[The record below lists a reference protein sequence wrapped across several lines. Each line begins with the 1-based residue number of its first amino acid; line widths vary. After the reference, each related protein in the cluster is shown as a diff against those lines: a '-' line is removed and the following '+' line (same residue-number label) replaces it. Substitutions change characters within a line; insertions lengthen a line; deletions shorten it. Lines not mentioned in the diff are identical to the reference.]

1 MLIYSVVC
9 RGEGLPNNENQN
21 KKYGIHSLAGF
32 AFQIKVFAYYA
43 LYITKENESIE
54 FETIDDVNVKI
65 TDKNIDKKTDL
76 FICKANYNDINK
88 LVQVKRTKLSQEDF
102 HKTLFNWILQNK
114 NFTRVSK
121 YILFSDKSYNNTDLM
136 FNDSAEVLYS
146 KAIKTEHSRADS
158 IEVQI
163 KNMYQDNFEDFKSIY
178 DNILQ
183 NYEFIGNKDIDE
195 LIYEQAKHEFR
206 YLSTNSALYSGR
218 LEHYM
223 NTIQNNIMNAIDKKE
238 PYILS
243 YEGLIKIY
251 EDLNTSIN
259 DDSYYPPYYSYKQN
273 LDFVTL
279 SHSNIKNL
287 RETKQLLACNLSEYN
302 TLERLKQLKYYQHF
316 RYLSMENGK
325 ESKPKSIE
333 QVSFN
338 NFNNVLEEIKDTDR
352 DTPKNRLLETEKR
365 NNSYA
370 QNSDEIRCGS
380 CIYLTG
386 DNVQNQISWEDE
398 NNAN

>member
-1 MLIYSVVC
+1 M
-9 RGEGLPNNENQN
+9 PDNENQN
-21 KKYGIHSLAGF
+21 KNYGIHSLAGF

-43 LYITKENESIE
+43 LCITKENESIE

-76 FICKANYNDINK
+76 FICKANYNDINN
-88 LVQVKRTKLSQEDF
+88 LIQVKRTKLSQEDF

-114 NFTRVSK
+114 NFTCISK

-146 KAIKTEHSRADS
+146 KAIKTEHSRSDS

-163 KNMYQDNFEDFKSIY
+163 KNRYQDKFEDFKSIY
-178 DNILQ
+178 DNIQQ

-206 YLSTNSALYSGR
+206 YLNTNLSLYSGR

-223 NTIQNNIMNAIDKKE
+223 NTIRNNILNAIDKKE
-238 PYILS
+238 PYILT
-243 YEGLIKIY
+243 YNGLIKIY

-259 DDSYYPPYYSYKQN
+259 NDNYYPPYYSYKQI

-279 SHSNIKNL
+279 SNSDIKNL
-287 RETKQLLACNLSEYN
+287 RETKQLLACKLSECN

-386 DNVQNQISWEDE
+386 DNVQNQISWEDAD
-398 NNAN
+398 NAN

>member
-1 MLIYSVVC
+1 
-9 RGEGLPNNENQN
+9 
-21 KKYGIHSLAGF
+21 
-32 AFQIKVFAYYA
+32 
-43 LYITKENESIE
+43 
-54 FETIDDVNVKI
+54 
-65 TDKNIDKKTDL
+65 
-76 FICKANYNDINK
+76 
-88 LVQVKRTKLSQEDF
+88 
-102 HKTLFNWILQNK
+102 
-114 NFTRVSK
+114 
-121 YILFSDKSYNNTDLM
+121 
-136 FNDSAEVLYS
+136 
-146 KAIKTEHSRADS
+146 
-158 IEVQI
+158 
-163 KNMYQDNFEDFKSIY
+163 
-178 DNILQ
+178 
-183 NYEFIGNKDIDE
+183 
-195 LIYEQAKHEFR
+195 
-206 YLSTNSALYSGR
+206 
-218 LEHYM
+218 M

>member
-1 MLIYSVVC
+1 MSD
-9 RGEGLPNNENQN
+9 NDAQN
-21 KKYGIHSLAGF
+21 RKYGIHSLAGF

-43 LYITKENESIE
+43 LCITKENESIE

-76 FICKANYNDINK
+76 FICKANYNDINN
-88 LVQVKRTKLSQEDF
+88 LIQVKRTKLSQEDF

-146 KAIKTEHSRADS
+146 KAIKTEHSRSDS

-163 KNMYQDNFEDFKSIY
+163 KNMYQDKFEDFKSIY
-178 DNILQ
+178 DNIQQ

-206 YLSTNSALYSGR
+206 YSTNSTLYSDR
-218 LEHYM
+218 LVYYM
-223 NTIQNNIMNAIDKKE
+223 NTIRNNIMNAIDKKE

-243 YEGLIKIY
+243 HAGLIKIY

-259 DDSYYPPYYSYKQN
+259 DNNYYPPYYSYKQN
-273 LDFVTL
+273 LSFVTL
-279 SHSNIKNL
+279 SNSNIKNL
-287 RETKQLLACNLSEYN
+287 RETKQLLACKLSEYN
-302 TLERLKQLKYYQHF
+302 TLERLKQLKYYQHY
-316 RYLSMENGK
+316 RYLSLENGK

-386 DNVQNQISWEDE
+386 DNVQNQISWEDS